1 MLTVTLFLL
10 ETEQGHK
17 GVQYAVCIRQKP
29 EEKVKKVF

>member
-17 GVQYAVCIRQKP
+17 GAPYTVCIRPKP
-29 EEKVKKVF
+29 EEKVEKLF